1 MPKLVQKCGYICN
14 GSAAK
19 YMRYIATRE
28 GVEKLHGRG
37 PVTQPQKELIE
48 RLLKDYP
55 DTKELFEYSDYCA
68 SPTFGNASELIT
80 MALDA
85 NVHTMEAGDGYLK
98 YIATRPRVEKRG
110 DHGLFSDTQDVSL
123 QDMMAEVAEHHG
135 PVWTVI
141 LSLRREDASALG
153 YDSAENWR
161 TLLLQHRT
169 RLAQAMKI
177 PVDDFRWCAAFHD
190 EGYHPHVH
198 MMVWSADEKHGYK
211 EIYNRLDSGEYTIE
225 HIMPQ
230 HLTPAWASELGDDA
244 ENIHGQWLHR
254 LANLTLAASSYNI
267 RYSNASFQDK
277 KTMKDGYLQSG
288 LKMTQQI
295 AKADHWGLPELEQR
309 SSMLVNQCIALWPNK
324 DTTYVPPQK
333 QYDEI
338 ALDDDAS
345 LTGRQL
351 MKYRFRGIEHEATT
365 WVDMYVQMLKELHN
379 IDTAYLN
386 YLAGADDSVDLA
398 SQFFRTGDG
407 FEASALVVEGI
418 YVNTGT
424 STQHKLN
431 MLRRLFEHYDQDPS
445 DLVFF
450 LNEKK
455 CNDEESSLRHKVRRE
470 YWSQVLPAIRTE
482 TGTFNYVSPTKNNY
496 MSGSTSCP
504 GVQLSCVANYD
515 QARIEIY
522 IDTGN
527 AGRNQMIYDSLK
539 SHRSQIEEDYGRPLK
554 WYNQEGNRSCKLYD
568 ELLDVSVTNHD
579 DWPAMIKFHVERGAR
594 LLKAVTPFLP

>member
-177 PVDDFRWCAAFHD
+177 PVDDFRWCAAVSYTHLYRAYIEDMQASFALLD
-190 EGYHPHVH
+190 ERIAEINSMTEDGESLDAIRVKAFFYALYFGAESPSSRAHQQFVDCFVTYEERTRPLDSTDSEDESAGEPEEETYTVAIPITDIATI
-198 MMVWSADEKHGYK
+198 WSNIQTALGETVTEEQRNNVDS
-211 EIYNRLDSGEYTIE
+211 IYNLVRYGSATGTEGWI
-225 HIMPQ
+225 P
-230 HLTPAWASELGDDA
+230 GA
-244 ENIHGQWLHR
+244 E
-254 LANLTLAASSYNI
+254 
-267 RYSNASFQDK
+267 
-277 KTMKDGYLQSG
+277 
-288 LKMTQQI
+288 
-295 AKADHWGLPELEQR
+295 
-309 SSMLVNQCIALWPNK
+309 
-324 DTTYVPPQK
+324 VPF
-333 QYDEI
+333 I
-338 ALDDDAS
+338 
-345 LTGRQL
+345 
-351 MKYRFRGIEHEATT
+351 
-365 WVDMYVQMLKELHN
+365 
-379 IDTAYLN
+379 
-386 YLAGADDSVDLA
+386 GADGFCSPVGSSWESRVTSEFGYRSDP
-398 SQFFRTGDG
+398 FTGQTKG
-407 FEASALVVEGI
+407 HTGI
-418 YVNTGT
+418 DIAVPTGT
-424 STQHKLN
+424 PVRAALPGVVTKATYNAGGYGYYVMIDHGNGMVTLYAHNSKL
-431 MLRRLFEHYDQDPS
+431 
-445 DLVFF
+445 LVSVGDTV
-450 LNEKK
+450 EAG
-455 CNDEESSLRHKVRRE
+455 DTVSL
-470 YWSQVLPAIRTE
+470 
-482 TGTFNYVSPTKNNY
+482 
-496 MSGSTSCP
+496 SGSTGRS
-504 GVQLSCVANYD
+504 
-515 QARIEIY
+515 
-522 IDTGN
+522 TGPHLHFEVRVN
-527 AGRNQMIYDSLK
+527 GQRVNP
-539 SHRSQIEEDYGRPLK
+539 RSYLP
-554 WYNQEGNRSCKLYD
+554 
-568 ELLDVSVTNHD
+568 TN
-579 DWPAMIKFHVERGAR
+579 
-594 LLKAVTPFLP
+594 